1 MRNMPLGA
9 LRNKK
14 TGTAAFR
21 SAAEKVCAALMRKMR
36 TLLRRE
42 GVKTENVAAVIILRA
57 ALAFLPTALR
67 VFPEIPFGFFGMKR
81 NARTMRVKRYYE
93 NLPPLSKYGAVVLLD
108 PMLATGMSAEAA
120 GVRLVK
126 RGANPENIY
135 FVGIVAAPE
144 GMERL
149 LKHIPRKHVIL
160 AAVDA
165 GLDANKM
172 IKPGIG
178 DFGGRFF
185 GYGDAMRSD

>member
-1 MRNMPLGA
+1 MRHMPLGA

-14 TGTAAFR
+14 TGTAEFR
-21 SAAEKVCAALMRKMR
+21 HAAEKVCAALMRKMR
-36 TLLRRE
+36 TILRRE
-42 GVKTENVAAVIILRA
+42 SVKTKNVAAVIILRA

-67 VFPEIPFGFFGMKR
+67 VFPDIPFGFFGMKR

-93 NLPPLSKYGAVVLLD
+93 NLPPLSKYGAVVIFD
-108 PMLATGMSAEAA
+108 PILATGMSAEAA
-120 GVRLVK
+120 VVRLLK

-144 GMERL
+144 GLKRL
-149 LKHIPRKHVIL
+149 LKHIPREHVIL

-178 DFGGRFF
+178 DFGDRFF
-185 GYGDAMRSD
+185 GYGDAMRK